1 MLTVRGVTSPTRLGQ
16 GVFKGGFALL
26 CRGRCRRR
34 RRRIWSCENFAAT
47 KILNTVSLQSEERA
61 SRSHPPPAVPLAHQ
75 SHDERHN
82 YRYVYA
88 TIAIFCCCSRLVLR
102 AEQSEMAAAWCY
114 LALPQNGF
122 ALSPRERSY
131 DLIAREGYRGRERER
146 AMRSERARKRRSGR
160 GRGAERSAAAKELK
174 KYRRV

>member
-1 MLTVRGVTSPTRLGQ
+1 
-16 GVFKGGFALL
+16 
-26 CRGRCRRR
+26 
-34 RRRIWSCENFAAT
+34 
-47 KILNTVSLQSEERA
+47 
-61 SRSHPPPAVPLAHQ
+61 
-75 SHDERHN
+75 
-82 YRYVYA
+82 
-88 TIAIFCCCSRLVLR
+88 VLR

-131 DLIAREGYRGRERER
+131 DLITREGYRGRERER